1 MKNIG
6 LGQVIH
12 RNARIGLISEGLK
25 RSFSWFLI
33 GLMATLA
40 DTATA
45 HHSIF
50 ALYMDTFAEVEGVVT
65 GMDLRNPHIR
75 LTMLVEND
83 LGEEEI
89 WNLEGDSAN
98 AVERR
103 GITRETLRVGDRVRV
118 AGYPSRFGRRELL
131 ITNIL
136 MPDGK
141 ERLMSERPRP
151 WRWAQPPPAEP
162 KAIAAETRL
171 GRSLFRVWSFEEFL
185 EVRKPPVFTPAAQAA
200 RAAWDPFD
208 MLALRC
214 IAPGM
219 PNAMHSPYPVEFVDE
234 GDRIRLR
241 IEEWEA
247 TRVIDM
253 VATEVPA
260 DAPPSRH
267 GYSAGRWEGDA
278 LVVET
283 ERVEFPYL
291 DDVGTPMSEQVQMR
305 ERFTLSEDG
314 SRLDYE
320 LIITDP
326 ENLLEPSVWDAAWT
340 WVPGKQIMSYECD
353 PEAAQ

>member
-1 MKNIG
+1 VKNSLFCVLLG
-6 LGQVIH
+6 LTVTVA
-12 RNARIGLISEGLK
+12 N
-25 RSFSWFLI
+25 
-33 GLMATLA
+33 
-40 DTATA
+40 TASA

-50 ALYMDTFAEVEGVVT
+50 ALYQDTFADLEGVVT

-83 LGEEEI
+83 SGEEEI

-118 AGYPSRFGRRELL
+118 AGYPSRFGRNELL

-136 MPDGK
+136 MPDGE

-151 WRWAQPPPAEP
+151 WRWTQPPPPEAR
-162 KAIAAETRL
+162 AIAAETRL

-185 EVRKPPVFTPAAQAA
+185 EARKPPVFTSTAQAA

-267 GYSAGRWEGDA
+267 GYSLGRWEGDT

-283 ERVEFPYL
+283 GRVEFPYL
-291 DDVGTPMSEQVQMR
+291 DDVGTPMSEQVQML

-320 LIITDP
+320 IMITDP
-326 ENLLEPSVWDAAWT
+326 ENLAEPAVWDAAWT
-340 WVPGKQIMSYECD
+340 WVPGKRIMSYECD
-353 PEAAQ
+353 PETTR

>member
-1 MKNIG
+1 MKKFWVCFLVG
-6 LGQVIH
+6 LTVTVT
-12 RNARIGLISEGLK
+12 NAV
-25 RSFSWFLI
+25 
-33 GLMATLA
+33 
-40 DTATA
+40 TA

-50 ALYMDTFAEVEGVVT
+50 ALYQDTFVDLEGVIT

-83 LGEEEI
+83 SGEEEV

-103 GITRETLRVGDRVRV
+103 GITRETLGVGDRVRV

-136 MPDGK
+136 MPDGE

-151 WRWAQPPPAEP
+151 WRWTQPPPAEP
-162 KAIAAETRL
+162 KAIAAETDL
-171 GRSLFRVWSFEEFL
+171 GRSLFRVWGFEAFL
-185 EVRKPPVFTPAAQAA
+185 EARSPPVFTPAALAA

-219 PNAMHSPYPVEFVDE
+219 PNAMHSPYPIEFIDE

-253 VATEVPA
+253 VAGEVPG
-260 DAPPSRH
+260 DAPRSRH
-267 GYSAGRWEGDA
+267 GYSVGRWEDDT
-278 LVVET
+278 LVVDT
-283 ERVEFPYL
+283 GRVEFPYL
-291 DDVGTPMSEQVQMR
+291 DDVGTQAVVL
-305 ERFTLSEDG
+305 RFQEKL
-314 SRLDYE
+314 
-320 LIITDP
+320 
-326 ENLLEPSVWDAAWT
+326 
-340 WVPGKQIMSYECD
+340 
-353 PEAAQ
+353 